1 MNTRIFFALLLLISV
16 QSSCFAGGYPGPED
30 GSQIVF
36 VSPEGELLAAIY
48 NSGVGINVTE
58 ALNHLMG
65 GGPVVFYGN
74 TSLPISGLYSPR
86 LAIGNG
92 SVTDSRLVASGLW
105 LQPDGTE
112 TIEHQLQVYDSSFT
126 KADMD
131 SIYSWLNE
139 LMVITTPTDYVFEGV
154 ITEIDHHEP
163 YGVLE
168 TRTEVLK
175 VAESNDE
182 YDWYDVSVTQR
193 LTPGINYTTSSWEWN
208 WLTYTMNGSLG
219 TSNVYLSDYSPPP
232 RNELPNGPF
241 TFLWRILGF
250 DLRSLI
256 PWLMPPEPK
265 VEGMDMSDYSL
276 EVFRAKYQAPKAYR
290 YKNEPMEIR
299 HHYVLRIDEDSLPRF
314 WQQTQVQYT
323 QAEDFAQIP
332 YITPPLA
339 SGYVAKLK

>member
-36 VSPEGELLAAIY
+36 VSPEDELLAAIY

-168 TRTEVLK
+168 T
-175 VAESNDE
+175 
-182 YDWYDVSVTQR
+182 
-193 LTPGINYTTSSWEWN
+193 
-208 WLTYTMNGSLG
+208 
-219 TSNVYLSDYSPPP
+219 
-232 RNELPNGPF
+232 
-241 TFLWRILGF
+241 
-250 DLRSLI
+250 
-256 PWLMPPEPK
+256 
-265 VEGMDMSDYSL
+265 
-276 EVFRAKYQAPKAYR
+276 
-290 YKNEPMEIR
+290 
-299 HHYVLRIDEDSLPRF
+299 
-314 WQQTQVQYT
+314 
-323 QAEDFAQIP
+323 
-332 YITPPLA
+332 
-339 SGYVAKLK
+339 